1 MLIKSELRSC
11 YCVRLGQKCFQKL
24 ILVFCFTVIWER
36 LDLAVIIFLLE
47 NRPRTE
53 PTRIFPTGIHW
64 RWHSL
69 FNICFLVGA
78 RWWHP
83 MSGDAIVM
91 YANTS
96 EVIWG
101 CAYCSRKLSNQLN
114 QLKEFYDQIS
124 HRSNCIYTK
133 LQRSHRLEK
142 QVGAEQQGR
151 FHESNFKWFVYCTNE
166 LADVSEI
173 KTEKC
178 ISQRT
183 TA

>member
-124 HRSNCIYTK
+124 HAQTLFIPNSNAPIGWKNRWVQSNKVGFMNLTLNGLFTVQMNWQTYQKLKLRS
-133 LQRSHRLEK
+133 
-142 QVGAEQQGR
+142 A
-151 FHESNFKWFVYCTNE
+151 
-166 LADVSEI
+166 
-173 KTEKC
+173 
-178 ISQRT
+178 
-183 TA
+183 

>member
-1 MLIKSELRSC
+1 
-11 YCVRLGQKCFQKL
+11 
-24 ILVFCFTVIWER
+24 
-36 LDLAVIIFLLE
+36 
-47 NRPRTE
+47 
-53 PTRIFPTGIHW
+53 
-64 RWHSL
+64 
-69 FNICFLVGA
+69 
-78 RWWHP
+78 
-83 MSGDAIVM
+83 M

-178 ISQRT
+178 KIQKKQQLKDNSKIKLLMAMLSEFAVVQFLSVLLHFFLSCLFQTNWKKNCKTCKSHDVTPRGEF
-183 TA
+183 